1 MPARPSPFLLAAI
14 GSALLVGLVGVIA
27 VGLTYGHPRVNVVVL
42 GWVTVTYSVS
52 GLVAWRC
59 RPANR
64 IGPLMVLTGA
74 GTLVSAMGRAEQGVV
89 HTVGQALDLV
99 PLVMIVHVFL
109 TFPTGRLTGRAEKA
123 LIYTGYLAAVPGQI
137 TVMLLGGLQP
147 HLLTVAETPGLATF
161 LYNVVLSTVSA
172 VALGGVALLVVRRR
186 THGRQRDGGAT
197 AGRLTR

>member
-137 TVMLLGGLQP
+137 TVMMMLYLGARAPWTNTRPCGLM
-147 HLLTVAETPGLATF
+147 
-161 LYNVVLSTVSA
+161 
-172 VALGGVALLVVRRR
+172 
-186 THGRQRDGGAT
+186 GRHT
-197 AGRLTR
+197 ALTRDPSLPGWTHARGRA

>member
-14 GSALLVGLVGVIA
+14 GSALLVGLVGVIEL
-27 VGLTYGHPRVNVVVL
+27 GLTHGHPRVNVVVL

-89 HTVGQALDLV
+89 HTIGQALDLV

-109 TFPTGRLTGRAEKA
+109 TFPPAGSPPGRRRRSS
-123 LIYTGYLAAVPGQI
+123 
-137 TVMLLGGLQP
+137 
-147 HLLTVAETPGLATF
+147 TPGTWPPFPGSSPSCCWAAC
-161 LYNVVLSTVSA
+161 S
-172 VALGGVALLVVRRR
+172 R
-186 THGRQRDGGAT
+186 TC
-197 AGRLTR
+197 